1 MSQERSKI
9 SLRSGGKR
17 KARPA
22 ISAPRQISA
31 PIPQDDVPSRAATG
45 PSIANMTPLP
55 RPRPPPQ
62 SSGKQTADLVKRR
75 YSRFGDIPANF
86 DPTANPMP
94 ALPNLDKYQQP
105 QDRRPPPSRG
115 GEGGGRTGGAPQ
127 VDVRALRDPNFVSD
141 NYVADIL
148 SEATEDDIRDFEV
161 SLRKLGERA
170 AADLQ
175 LNVYQN
181 RTQFI
186 KISKEAEKLKGE
198 MRTLKN
204 LMSEL
209 KMNTTALRAASG
221 NSAETPAFSDGFSTG
236 LSKRDKRSSVA
247 DRTVL
252 WSSQMQALYKNVEGS
267 QKFLPNSQGRHVV
280 QNAGP
285 WIELDNATYKSRR
298 AMQIFL
304 LNDHLLIASRKKR
317 KADGPGAADSRG
329 VPITKLVADR
339 CWHLLDVEV
348 VDMAGTSESSSG
360 RNKLADAI
368 MVRGGGQNESFI
380 YRTEKPEDPEKST
393 LILNIRKTVEELR
406 RNLQSEREAT
416 NKAKETI
423 NYFASRDPG
432 LLQKTELLETLSD
445 IKDMLIEV
453 DGKQQNLRWVES
465 QMDELDINIA
475 LQQIEPAV
483 VRIEKLKSLA
493 YGLKN
498 NAIAQDFISF
508 KVDERCTK
516 LAALVIRELISTHND
531 QRKTKRNVTWLT
543 RLGFEDRA
551 REAYLEARS
560 SVIQKRS
567 RQCIFQGDLHLYIW
581 EISFVYFTII
591 RNTVSCF
598 QACFPPP
605 MMSACVKW
613 AKEEV
618 DAFNAI
624 LARQLSSAEEGNEVW
639 MQCMNR
645 AKEHAK
651 MLFEVGLDFRNLVGQ
666 TVRTSTPTAS
676 SPLASQS
683 QTTTCAGP
691 PLLQSASDLRPFWK
705 PIYPGQTAIVQ
716 SRDQEMDTNME
727 DVGRA
732 PPAEQ
737 LASTTLE
744 PATIPTLDGWIES
757 LMNCKQLAEVDVQR
771 LCEKAREVLQEE
783 SNVQPVKCPVTVCG
797 DIHGQFHDLME
808 LFKIGGPNPDTNYL
822 FMGDYVDRGYYSV
835 ETVTLLVALKIRY
848 PQRIT
853 ILRGNHESR
862 QITQVYGFYD
872 ECLRKYGNANVW
884 KYFTDLFDYLPLTA
898 LIDNQIFCLH
908 GGLSPSI
915 DTLDNIRA
923 LDRIQEVPHEG
934 PMCDLLW
941 SDPDDRCGW
950 GISPRGAGYTFG
962 QDISEAF
969 NHNNGLTLIA
979 RAHQLVMDGYNWSQD
994 RNVVTI
1000 FSAPNYCYRCGNQAA
1015 IMEIDEHLKYTFLQ
1029 FDPCPRAGEPM
1040 VSRRTPDY
1048 FL

>member
-1 MSQERSKI
+1 MSKAEDRSQF
-9 SLRSGGKR
+9 SLRSGPKR
-17 KARPA
+17 KGRPT
-22 ISAPRQISA
+22 ISAPRQISN
-31 PIPQDDVPSRAATG
+31 PIAQDGTPSRG
-45 PSIANMTPLP
+45 PGPTMADDGARR
-55 RPRPPPQ
+55 RPRPPPA
-62 SSGKQTADLVKRR
+62 SSGKTSDLVKRR
-75 YSRFGDIPANF
+75 YSTRFNNLPTDF
-86 DPTANPMP
+86 DPTAPPMP
-94 ALPNLDKYQQP
+94 SMANFDKYDQP
-105 QDRRPPPSRG
+105 RERRPPPSRG
-115 GEGGGRTGGAPQ
+115 GGGGPLQ
-127 VDVRALRDPNFVSD
+127 VDIRALRDPKFVPD
-141 NYVADIL
+141 QYVSKIL
-148 SEATEDDIRDFEV
+148 SDATEDEIRDFEDE
-161 SLRKLGERA
+161 LRKAKSRQS
-170 AADLQ
+170 ADLQ
-175 LNVYQN
+175 QSVYQN

-198 MRTLKN
+198 MRSLRN
-204 LMSEL
+204 LMMEL
-209 KMNTTALRAASG
+209 KTNTTALRTTS
-221 NSAETPAFSDGFSTG
+221 NKNEESSPLEDGFSTG

-247 DRTVL
+247 DRTAL
-252 WSSQMQALYKNVEGS
+252 WSSQMQALFKNVEGS
-267 QKFLPNSQGRHVV
+267 QKFLPNAPGRHVI

-285 WIELDNATYKSRR
+285 WIELDNATYRSRR

-317 KADGPGAADSRG
+317 KTDAPDDVRGPMM
-329 VPITKLVADR
+329 KLVADR

-348 VDMAGTSESSSG
+348 TDMAKNGETAGTG
-360 RNKLADAI
+360 RNKLADAV
-368 MVRGGGQNESFI
+368 MVRGGGGNDSFI
-380 YRTEKPEDPEKST
+380 YRTEKPEDPEKSA
-393 LILNIRKTVEELR
+393 LMLNIRKTVEELR
-406 RNLQSEREAT
+406 RNAQSEREAT

-423 NYFASRDPG
+423 NYFAARDPG
-432 LLQKTELLETLSD
+432 LLQKTELLDSLTN

-453 DGKQQNLRWVES
+453 DGRQQNLRWVES
-465 QMDELDINIA
+465 QMDELDIDIA
-475 LQQIEPAV
+475 LQRVDEAV
-483 VRIEKLKSLA
+483 RRIESLKSLA
-493 YGLKN
+493 FGLKN
-498 NAIAQDFISF
+498 NTIAQDFITF
-508 KVDERCTK
+508 KVDERSVK
-516 LAALVIRELISTHND
+516 LATLIARNLIETHHD
-531 QRKTKRNVTWLT
+531 LRRTKQNGSWLT

-560 SVIQKRS
+560 NIISKRS

-581 EISFVYFTII
+581 ELSFVYFSII

-598 QACFPPP
+598 QSCFPPP

-618 DAFNAI
+618 EAFNAI
-624 LARQLSSAEEGNEVW
+624 LARQLSSTEQGGQVW
-639 MQCMNR
+639 TQCMDR
-645 AKEHAK
+645 AREHAK
-651 MLFEVGLDFRNLVGQ
+651 MLSEVGIDFKNLV
-666 TVRTSTPTAS
+666 A
-676 SPLASQS
+676 
-683 QTTTCAGP
+683 
-691 PLLQSASDLRPFWK
+691 
-705 PIYPGQTAIVQ
+705 
-716 SRDQEMDTNME
+716 MDTNME
-727 DVGRA
+727 DVGRTPADLA
-732 PPAEQ
+732 PAP
-737 LASTTLE
+737 LE

-757 LMNCKQLAEVDVQR
+757 LMSCKQLAEVDVQR
-771 LCEKAREVLQEE
+771 LCEK
-783 SNVQPVKCPVTVCG
+783 KCPVTVCG

-979 RAHQLVMDGYNWSQD
+979 RAHQLVMEGYNWSQD